1 MCVCQNNKKY
11 LNSILDDLEIE
22 PYQKKIIAKRYLKQV
37 SFYAGKA
44 KSSEIFYLFLS
55 IFVTICTILLPALL
69 SIQQIDYSDDEEEDK
84 EFKQRVYWGTW
95 IISLLI
101 TISNGLLQFLNLQKQ
116 FVSFNQTKERLLAEG
131 WHYIQLSGNYKDR
144 THQSSFID
152 FCDEIEKIKKSQVN
166 KELMF
171 ITESTEK
178 KDKGIYDKSSISGK
192 EIKIIPPIEKE
203 VKTKLDNIM
212 IEIDN
217 KTFSQL

>member
-1 MCVCQNNKKY
+1 MIFCQDSRKHL
-11 LNSILDDLEIE
+11 LNIIEDLQLE

-37 SFYAGKA
+37 YFYAGKA

-131 WHYIQLSGNYKDR
+131 WHYIQLSGHYRDK

-171 ITESTEK
+171 ITESNDK
-178 KDKGIYDKSSISGK
+178 KGKDIDDKSSISSK
-192 EIKIIPPIEKE
+192 EIKIIPPIDEE

>member
-1 MCVCQNNKKY
+1 MIFCQDSRKHL
-11 LNSILDDLEIE
+11 LNIIEDLQLE
-22 PYQKKIIAKRYLKQV
+22 PYQKKIIEKRYLKQV
-37 SFYAGKA
+37 YFYAGKA

-131 WHYIQLSGNYKDR
+131 WHYIQLSGHYRDK
-144 THQSSFID
+144 THQNSFID

-171 ITESTEK
+171 ITESTEN
-178 KDKGIYDKSSISGK
+178 KDKVIDDKSSISGK
-192 EIKIIPPIEKE
+192 EIKIIPPIDEE

>member
-22 PYQKKIIAKRYLKQV
+22 PYQKKIIEKRYLKQV

-131 WHYIQLSGNYKDR
+131 WHYIQLSGHYRDR
-144 THQSSFID
+144 THQNSFID

-171 ITESTEK
+171 ITESNNK
-178 KDKGIYDKSSISGK
+178 KDKGIDDKSSISGK
-192 EIKIIPPIEKE
+192 EIKIIPPIDEE

>member
-1 MCVCQNNKKY
+1 MIFCQDSRKHL
-11 LNSILDDLEIE
+11 LNIIEDLQLE
-22 PYQKKIIAKRYLKQV
+22 PYQKKIIEKRYLKQV
-37 SFYAGKA
+37 YFYAGKA

-131 WHYIQLSGNYKDR
+131 WHYIQLSGHYRDK

-171 ITESTEK
+171 ITESTEN
-178 KDKGIYDKSSISGK
+178 KDKVIDDKSSISGK
-192 EIKIIPPIEKE
+192 EIKIIPPIDEE